1 MSQFRTYN
9 AGELAPIN
17 KSVNQEKGGNFR
29 NDEGVLCLI
38 RCYACGDEDYGRENH
53 MGAVMGGYCA
63 WCGWSEDKLNES

>member
-9 AGELAPIN
+9 AGERAPIN

-38 RCYACGDEDYGRENH
+38 RCYACG
-53 MGAVMGGYCA
+53 
-63 WCGWSEDKLNES
+63 WSEGKLNES